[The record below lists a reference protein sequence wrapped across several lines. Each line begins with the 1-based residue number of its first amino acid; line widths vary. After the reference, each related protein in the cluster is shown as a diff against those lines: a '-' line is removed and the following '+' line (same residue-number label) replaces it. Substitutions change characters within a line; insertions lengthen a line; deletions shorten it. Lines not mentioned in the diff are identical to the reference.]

1 MAKGNAV
8 KRFMRLRFKL
18 RCLLL
23 ALALI
28 SGLLAVYVWVDRR
41 AEMQIVAVKFFE
53 SKDCVP
59 IEASQFLGMSSIT
72 IKYNGLKAH
81 TMRSPRVAPPKP
93 TPEPSPWYER
103 IIGEDIFQRYT
114 VLQIPIDSTIAFSEI
129 ESQLSQLHWIEKL
142 LIDSGRLS
150 NREIEVLRN
159 NNPLLDI
166 EVIEGNQVTAAP
178 INWRAGLIIDKSN
191 SSVGA
196 RSSDMLRRIHQQ
208 QH

>member
-59 IEASQFLGMSSIT
+59 IEASQLKHHNSLG
-72 IKYNGLKAH
+72 
-81 TMRSPRVAPPKP
+81 
-93 TPEPSPWYER
+93 
-103 IIGEDIFQRYT
+103 
-114 VLQIPIDSTIAFSEI
+114 
-129 ESQLSQLHWIEKL
+129 
-142 LIDSGRLS
+142 
-150 NREIEVLRN
+150 
-159 NNPLLDI
+159 
-166 EVIEGNQVTAAP
+166 
-178 INWRAGLIIDKSN
+178 
-191 SSVGA
+191 
-196 RSSDMLRRIHQQ
+196 
-208 QH
+208 